1 MKARN
6 REINIFNMSLL
17 DILCGA
23 LGAFCFMMLSLLPY
37 YRTPG
42 EDIRINEEQK
52 KLLES
57 VQDIKDLAERL
68 KNAKSVEDLSELVKQ
83 LQEKILALENEI
95 KQLQG
100 RVNSLLAENTELKK
114 RVQSL
119 EVEKQQLVAQNQQL
133 TEQNRQLTAR
143 NRQLEDQNQQLL
155 SEKQALEEE
164 NKDLKMDLVRSIPW
178 VVGLGSMDP
187 RQRIGCVLHE
197 VKLVAKKS
205 GQRQP
210 PFDPAA
216 QSHPAHWPGDVFL
229 PLTGGAS
236 LFVSAMRTG
245 GSEAKL
251 YAYLLNDGSSRGR
264 TTVDGWAM
272 GDGFASLRVPPFALT
287 PERPWAFVGTFF
299 TAVVGENLVL
309 KFVEATP
316 DDRDKEWLALT
327 GKEAPKSDDSAK
339 PPPLSR
345 TESEDRVRREEAVR
359 RAKESAAAAGRGGAG
374 TGVDPAT
381 ASRLRNFAVAY
392 TGAKTREEKQQ
403 ILDKAL
409 KDAAD
414 DRERAQIMG
423 TVRNLS
429 GGGQIPPTPVP
440 ERK

>member
-100 RVNSLLAENTELKK
+100 RVNSLLAENDELKN

-119 EVEKQQLVAQNQQL
+119 EEENRQLVAQN
-133 TEQNRQLTAR
+133 RQLR
-143 NRQLEDQNQQLL
+143 EQNQQLTDRNQQL
-155 SEKQALEEE
+155 EAQNEQLLTEKQALEAE
-164 NKDLKMDLVRSIPW
+164 NKDLKIDLDRSVPW
-178 VVGLGSMDP
+178 VVGVVSVDP
-187 RQRIGCVLHE
+187 GQRIGCVLHE

-205 GQRQP
+205 GKRQP

-216 QSHPAHWPGDVFL
+216 QSHPAFWPGDTSL
-229 PLTGGAS
+229 PLSGGAA
-236 LFVSAMRTG
+236 LFVSSLRSS
-245 GSEAKL
+245 GSETRL
-251 YAYLLNDGSSRGR
+251 YAYLQNDEHLRKR
-264 TTVDGWAM
+264 TVVDGWAT
-272 GDGFASLRVPPFALT
+272 GEGLPSIRVPPFPLT
-287 PERPWAFVGTFF
+287 PERPWALVGTFV
-299 TAVVGENLVL
+299 TSTVDGRVTI
-309 KFVEATP
+309 KFIEATAEE
-316 DDRDKEWLALT
+316 RDKEWLALT
-327 GKEAPKSDDSAK
+327 GRQPPKSDEPAK
-339 PPPLSR
+339 PSPASAVEAEER
-345 TESEDRVRREEAVR
+345 SRREEAIR
-359 RAKESAAAAGRGGAG
+359 RAKESAASRTGGATG
-374 TGVDPAT
+374 GVDLAT
-381 ASRLRNFAVAY
+381 ANRLRNFVVAY
-392 TGAKTREEKQQ
+392 TGAKTDAEKQQ
-403 ILDKAL
+403 IVDRAL

-414 DRERAQIMG
+414 DKERMQIMSM
-423 TVRNLS
+423 VRNLTS
-429 GGGQIPPTPVP
+429 GQAAPPANGGT
-440 ERK
+440 K